1 MKVKEFIE
9 LLKQFPEDLEIVRE
23 YDSVLFTPDKPKR
36 SKMVEDECFADTFY
50 EVTDKKLHEENE
62 IIECVVL

>member
-1 MKVKEFIE
+1 MKVKEYIE

-36 SKMVEDECFADTFY
+36 SKMVEDGNFADTFY
-50 EVTDKKLHEENE
+50 ETTENKDYV
-62 IIECVVL
+62 IECVVL